1 MMVDDDTVNTETL
14 RMLTNYELINKRI
27 AERLEKNDPS
37 TFKWLAAGTL
47 NTARDFT
54 IGVFE
59 MLIRKDASK
68 SKEYA
73 DTLFME
79 PEEFDTYW
87 ERELD
92 NAEAQGIF
100 NIREYESLRDLQAL
114 VDNFGTDENAGFNQ
128 LLALADITTLG
139 VTKTAGRLAVAGG
152 RKLLTG
158 AEATRET
165 VEKVLKSKS
174 ASEVVTATKGDVA
187 GAKATDMAR
196 IVQSPFAGKT
206 FTLESL
212 NEATEKVAKRLMD
225 SSTNAFVKISRRR
238 AEGSDNFIYSAI
250 LGKSEN
256 GAAFATK
263 QEAQEAVNFD
273 PRYTPVRRNADDLEQ
288 GYGLKENK
296 RGWYL
301 QYEERIDTSRLAKE
315 LEDVTVDEGFVKRA
329 AARLFSAGQS
339 TVGPRVGFMI
349 NAAEGLQVF
358 QGHSYP

>member
-1 MMVDDDTVNTETL
+1 MNSIVSLEELLADSEDVSQVEQKKPLDPTSPLERQAVEEQSLLLEIDPAVISESRLAEDMTHEGLAKQFPNLETFLETLYDAGVPVEEAGRLAQEHVDRKTVAVSPREFIFSSVMMVDDDTVNTETL

-59 MLIRKDASK
+59 MLIRKDARK

-92 NAEAQGIF
+92 DAEAQGIF
-100 NIREYESLRDLQAL
+100 NIREYESLRDVQTL

-128 LLALADITTLG
+128 LLALTDIATLG

-158 AEATRET
+158 SAATRET
-165 VEKVLKSKS
+165 VEKVLQ
-174 ASEVVTATKGDVA
+174 V
-187 GAKATDMAR
+187 
-196 IVQSPFAGKT
+196 
-206 FTLESL
+206 
-212 NEATEKVAKRLMD
+212 
-225 SSTNAFVKISRRR
+225 
-238 AEGSDNFIYSAI
+238 YSYA
-250 LGKSEN
+250 
-256 GAAFATK
+256 
-263 QEAQEAVNFD
+263 
-273 PRYTPVRRNADDLEQ
+273 
-288 GYGLKENK
+288 
-296 RGWYL
+296 
-301 QYEERIDTSRLAKE
+301 
-315 LEDVTVDEGFVKRA
+315 
-329 AARLFSAGQS
+329 
-339 TVGPRVGFMI
+339 
-349 NAAEGLQVF
+349 
-358 QGHSYP
+358 